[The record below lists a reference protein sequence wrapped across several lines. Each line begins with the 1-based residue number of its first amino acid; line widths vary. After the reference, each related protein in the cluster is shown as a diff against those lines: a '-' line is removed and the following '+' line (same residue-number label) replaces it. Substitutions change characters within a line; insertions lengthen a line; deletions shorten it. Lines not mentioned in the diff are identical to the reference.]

1 MTPNK
6 ILVANIGSTSFKF
19 RLIEMPAE
27 RVLAK
32 GGVERIGSAESPWKA
47 QIGSEPEQKGT
58 VSLPNHGAAIALVEK
73 LLGGFGDLAAV
84 GFKPVMARG
93 ISGTQG
99 LDGRALRALAEIN
112 TLRPA
117 P

>member
-32 GGVERIGSAESPWKA
+32 GGDRAHWRDGIVRSSFRSAASRSRKARARSPD
-47 QIGSEPEQKGT
+47 
-58 VSLPNHGAAIALVEK
+58 HGAAIEFIEK
-73 LLGGFGDLAAV
+73 ALGGFTDLAAV
-84 GFKPVMARG
+84 GFKPVMA
-93 ISGTQG
+93 
-99 LDGRALRALAEIN
+99 LA
-112 TLRPA
+112 T
-117 P
+117 